1 MAKPQYSSRSPSTC
15 LLHKLRDQNRPL
27 PECFLWCVVMNDCV
41 RCTAYCGQSLL
52 WVDFCFACLQHPLP
66 PCGNQTGLQVQ
77 TLATTAQMSST
88 AKRGTGR
95 VNCFLVSDT
104 RFNRFKIASIIY
116 HLSMFLLY
124 FCCFP
129 LISRCSRFQ
138 VLHMW
143 APLERAYPLH
153 MWCPLASACNL
164 FSRRGGD
171 HVCQLGFPE
180 AFPQVRRGS
189 QVRFYLSGPAMRPAL
204 VNCIALFATATGKR
218 N

>member
-104 RFNRFKIASIIY
+104 RFNRFKIASIICPCFCSIFAVS
-116 HLSMFLLY
+116 HLFLDVPGSRY
-124 FCCFP
+124 FICELLLNVPTLFICDV
-129 LISRCSRFQ
+129 LLQ
-138 VLHMW
+138 VLAICFRDVVATM
-143 APLERAYPLH
+143 
-153 MWCPLASACNL
+153 SVNL
-164 FSRRGGD
+164 DSRRLPPRFAG
-171 HVCQLGFPE
+171 VRKFGFT
-180 AFPQVRRGS
+180 FPVPPWGRR
-189 QVRFYLSGPAMRPAL
+189 
-204 VNCIALFATATGKR
+204 
-218 N
+218 